1 MKKSLE
7 NKRALVCGST
17 DGIGRS
23 TAILMAKEG
32 CEVILAARN
41 EEKLKSTLKKLSTPN
56 NQNHSFLCADFNK
69 TDLLKSQLGL
79 FLKKLNKPIHI
90 LINNS
95 GGPGGGLLIE
105 AKEEDFKLAFDRLLI
120 ANQIITQAVVKSM
133 INEGYGRIINIIST
147 SVNQVLPGLGVSNTI
162 RGSVSQWAKTLA
174 IELGED
180 GITVNN
186 ILPGYTDTNR
196 LKSLAVSKSKQLGI
210 GVEEIRAQ
218 WESNTSLKRIGKPE
232 EIANVILFLASE
244 ASSYVTGHNLSV
256 DGGRFGV

>member
-1 MKKSLE
+1 
-7 NKRALVCGST
+7 
-17 DGIGRS
+17 
-23 TAILMAKEG
+23 
-32 CEVILAARN
+32 
-41 EEKLKSTLKKLSTPN
+41 
-56 NQNHSFLCADFNK
+56 
-69 TDLLKSQLGL
+69 
-79 FLKKLNKPIHI
+79 
-90 LINNS
+90 
-95 GGPGGGLLIE
+95 
-105 AKEEDFKLAFDRLLI
+105 
-120 ANQIITQAVVKSM
+120 M
-133 INEGYGRIINIIST
+133 INGGYGRIINIIST

-174 IELGED
+174 IELGEH

-210 GVEEIRAQ
+210 RVEEIRAQ
-218 WESNTSLKRIGKPE
+218 WKSNTSLKRIGKPE

>member
-1 MKKSLE
+1 
-7 NKRALVCGST
+7 
-17 DGIGRS
+17 
-23 TAILMAKEG
+23 
-32 CEVILAARN
+32 
-41 EEKLKSTLKKLSTPN
+41 
-56 NQNHSFLCADFNK
+56 
-69 TDLLKSQLGL
+69 
-79 FLKKLNKPIHI
+79 
-90 LINNS
+90 
-95 GGPGGGLLIE
+95 
-105 AKEEDFKLAFDRLLI
+105 
-120 ANQIITQAVVKSM
+120 M

-210 GVEEIRAQ
+210 SVEKIRAQ

>member
-1 MKKSLE
+1 
-7 NKRALVCGST
+7 
-17 DGIGRS
+17 
-23 TAILMAKEG
+23 
-32 CEVILAARN
+32 
-41 EEKLKSTLKKLSTPN
+41 
-56 NQNHSFLCADFNK
+56 
-69 TDLLKSQLGL
+69 
-79 FLKKLNKPIHI
+79 
-90 LINNS
+90 
-95 GGPGGGLLIE
+95 
-105 AKEEDFKLAFDRLLI
+105 
-120 ANQIITQAVVKSM
+120 M

-196 LKSLAVSKSKQLGI
+196 LKSLAVSKSKQLKI
-210 GVEEIRAQ
+210 SVEEIRAQ